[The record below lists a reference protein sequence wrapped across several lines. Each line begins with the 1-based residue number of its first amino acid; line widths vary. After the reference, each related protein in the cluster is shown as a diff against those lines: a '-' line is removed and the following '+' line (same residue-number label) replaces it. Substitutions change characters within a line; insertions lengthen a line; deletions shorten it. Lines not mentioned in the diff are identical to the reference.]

1 METTVYT
8 ADAMQWCKDFTGRRY
23 NAVLCDPPYEI
34 GFQHHAWDKSGIAYN
49 PDFWQALAG
58 VLQPGAF
65 VMAFAAPR
73 VYHRVAVAME
83 AAGLVLHPPH
93 AWLFGSGFPRGTR
106 VPAPGW
112 ENHRYGLSAIKP
124 AMEMIAV
131 GQVPYDP
138 AGTADSIASHHAGAW
153 NLAAAGSRWP
163 CALTVH
169 EDVTHA
175 LDMQAGVAAS
185 AYFQASDAVYER
197 MEQAAPY
204 CYAAKPTRAE
214 REAGLEAHEVRV
226 KRRMNPGGAY
236 EHDPRWKP
244 VEAKN
249 IHPTVKPI
257 RLTRYLADLLLPPD
271 TAPDQLPMQ
280 PPDVARQR
288 FPRRI
293 LVPFAGSG
301 SEMIGALLAGW
312 DVVHGIEQDADYAE
326 IARSRLEY
334 WHTKNS
340 EKPPLYALFDE
351 QK

>member
-8 ADAMQWCKDFTGRRY
+8 ADAMQWCKDFTGQRY

-34 GFQHHAWDKSGIAYN
+34 GFQHHAWDKSGIAYSSN
-49 PDFWQALAG
+49 FWQALAG

-65 VMAFAAPR
+65 IMAFAAPR

-83 AAGLVLHPPH
+83 AAGLVLHPPQ
-93 AWLFGSGFPRGTR
+93 AWLFGSGFPHATR
-106 VPAPGW
+106 VQAHGW

-131 GQVPYDP
+131 GQVPYGDV
-138 AGTADSIASHHAGAW
+138 AAHCIADNRAGAW
-153 NLAAAGSRWP
+153 NISASGDRWP

-169 EDVTHA
+169 EDAAHA

-185 AYFQASDAVYER
+185 AYFQASDAFYER
-197 MEQAAPY
+197 MEQAAPGY
-204 CYAAKPTRAE
+204 YAPKPTGRE
-214 REAGLEAHEVRV
+214 RDAGCEAHETAIL
-226 KRRMNPGGAY
+226 RRANPGGAY
-236 EHDPRWKP
+236 EHDPAWAPRQ
-244 VEAKN
+244 AKN
-249 IHPTVKPI
+249 VHPTVKPI

-271 TAPDQLPMQ
+271 TAPAQLPMQ

-312 DVVHGIEQDADYAE
+312 DVVHGIEQDANYAE

-334 WHTKNS
+334 WHTKNN